1 MSMESQDKFVAK
13 RGKTYLNREEL
24 EVHLASVIR
33 LENIGVLLGAGA
45 SISAGGKTM
54 GDVWKSFKDDYSDSA
69 DWLQKKTFFNDDSI
83 NVEELLDTLEI
94 AEKEWIRQGKTK
106 LTKQLQKAKADLYRS
121 IIKASVLQD
130 KWWNSPHLVDLDDG
144 KLDSHRALLQALC
157 GSRQVGQPAPWIFT
171 TNYDLAMEWAGET
184 LGWKINN
191 GFEGLHNRIFS
202 PHVFDLGYSNLSAR
216 GEARFGTYGFFLAK
230 LHGSLS
236 WQELDGEYLEYPAAT
251 IWSDIQNFLDKKDN
265 HKLPI
270 VFPSAAKYIQ
280 TVGFVLGELL
290 RRFTEFLSKS
300 QTCLITI
307 GYSFSDSHLN
317 QIVKRALLNPTL
329 QLVICLP
336 ELEKFDGNNIN
347 INKSIQS
354 ILKLESP
361 QITIIGGKEKA
372 FFDSFVT
379 YLPQPVIYDE
389 YALKIKKLINE
400 NKEQNTPARED
411 IGIGENM

>member
-1 MSMESQDKFVAK
+1 MESQDKFVAK

-24 EVHLASVIR
+24 EAHLASVIR

-54 GDVWKSFKDDYSDSA
+54 SDVWKSFKDDYSDSA
-69 DWLQKKTFFNDDSI
+69 DWLQKKTFFNDGSI